1 MPVTGATQFVMASFV
16 PKLSYQT
23 YLDCYTLLSIFMLG
37 AVIVENFA
45 VATCVWDMRPC
56 SLPTI

>member
-1 MPVTGATQFVMASFV
+1 MASFV

-23 YLDCYTLLSIFMLG
+23 YLDCYTLLSTFMLG

-45 VATCVWDMRPC
+45 VAACVWDMRPC
-56 SLPTI
+56 LLPTI